1 MRWETGSAKALQ
13 LEWLW
18 ENCRFFLLAFY
29 KQTFSD
35 SCTATTGVYHTGLKS
50 PTAKKHW
57 KSSVTFGMR
66 TCHSNWVW
74 GKKDTH
80 NVCCQ
85 FQQCGLRLHLL
96 RCQMALFSL
105 LEWGWLRLTRPIF
118 RELSQ
123 LTNFQVH
130 WKSQQGQE
138 WRENISKFLCMEE
151 AGLPGGFQLEIT
163 KQLYYRPFLL
173 LQVFYQALTVCAETL
188 HVRCLASGQTCFG
201 SKKNK

>member
-1 MRWETGSAKALQ
+1 MRWETGSAKALR

-18 ENCRFFLLAFY
+18 ENCRFFLLAFD

-35 SCTATTGVYHTGLKS
+35 SCTSTTGVYPMGLKS
-50 PTAKKHW
+50 ATPKKHS
-57 KSSVTFGMR
+57 KSSMTFGMR
-66 TCHSNWVW
+66 TCHSNWAW
-74 GKKDTH
+74 GKKDTR

-96 RCQMALFSL
+96 RCQTAPFTV
-105 LEWGWLRLTRPIF
+105 LERGWLGLTRPVF

-138 WRENISKFLCMEE
+138 GRENISKFLYMEE
-151 AGLPGGFQLEIT
+151 AGLLGGFQLEIT
-163 KQLYYRPFLL
+163 KQLYYRPCLL
-173 LQVFYQALTVCAETL
+173 LQAVLPSFNHLCWNTACQVFSFRPNTFWLKE
-188 HVRCLASGQTCFG
+188 
-201 SKKNK
+201 K